1 MLLVTLRRLLL
12 ILGFAV
18 VLGLDLSAA
27 ELKVGD
33 MAPGFSLVGS
43 DGKEH
48 RLADYK
54 GKQVVVLAWFAKA
67 FTSG

>member
-1 MLLVTLRRLLL
+1 MLLVTLRVLSL
-12 ILGFAV
+12 ILGFTV

-43 DGKEH
+43 DGKEY